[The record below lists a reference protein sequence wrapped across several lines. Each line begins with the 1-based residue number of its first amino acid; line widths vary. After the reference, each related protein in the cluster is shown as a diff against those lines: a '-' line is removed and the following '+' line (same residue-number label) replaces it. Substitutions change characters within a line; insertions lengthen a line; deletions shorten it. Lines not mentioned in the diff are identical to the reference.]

1 MAQVLLHRS
10 SKQMKT
16 LFYSK
21 ARSMSDLTYRCPL
34 CHEPVKVAA
43 AQVGGRIDCPHC
55 NRAIEIEAPK
65 AELIEGT
72 DLDDGTADR
81 VASPL
86 DSEEMLRVVHPV
98 MFRAHPFWFILLFGC
113 FVAGLIVAAGGGFFE
128 FPWERSLG
136 WILGGVLVVIGGLGL
151 IVWWLKTRTLTL
163 EVTSKRTRLIRGFIA
178 KKTSEVQH
186 DDVRN
191 IQVDQSMVGRLVNV
205 GGLAVSSSGQDD
217 LEINAKG
224 LPGPNEIA
232 ELIRDRQ

>member
-1 MAQVLLHRS
+1 
-10 SKQMKT
+10 
-16 LFYSK
+16 
-21 ARSMSDLTYRCPL
+21 MSDLTYRCPL

-43 AQVGGRIDCPHC
+43 ALVGQQIDCPHC
-55 NRAIEIEAPK
+55 HRAIKIDAPI

-72 DLDDGTADR
+72 DLDDGTANR
-81 VASPL
+81 VTSPL
-86 DSEEMLRVVHPV
+86 GAEEMIRVVHPV

-113 FVAGLIVAAGGGFFE
+113 FLAGLIIAAGGGFFE
-128 FPWERSLG
+128 FPWEPPVG
-136 WILGGVLVVIGGLGL
+136 WAIGGALAVLGGIGLV
-151 IVWWLKTRTLTL
+151 VWWLKTRTLTL

-178 KKTSEVQH
+178 KSTSEVQH

-205 GGLAVSSSGQDD
+205 GRLAISSSGQED